1 MSGKVIEYFY
11 SVSSPWAYMGT
22 PHLIE
27 IAQRHG
33 ATIDL
38 RNIVV
43 VPENG
48 GIPLLSRPR
57 ARQNYHAVELDRWR
71 KRLNMPLKLK
81 PKFYPTDPRP
91 AAHMVIAAKLRN
103 QEALRL
109 SFAFQ
114 RALWAEDRDIQD
126 PAERCRIADENGFD
140 GAALLKAAEA
150 PEAKA
155 TWERNRTD
163 AIARGIFG
171 TPTYCY
177 GSELFWG
184 QDRLEFLDAAMAAA

>member
-22 PHLIE
+22 PRLIE
-27 IAQRHG
+27 IARRHG
-33 ATIDL
+33 IAIDL
-38 RNIVV
+38 RNIVI

-48 GIPLLSRPR
+48 GIPLLSRPQ
-57 ARQNYHAVELDRWR
+57 ARQVYHSIELDRWR
-71 KRLNMPLKLK
+71 KRLDMPLNLK
-81 PKFYPTDPRP
+81 PKFYPTNPRP

-103 QEALRL
+103 LEALRL

-114 RALWAEDRDIQD
+114 RALWAEDRDIAD
-126 PAERCRIADENGFD
+126 PEERGRIADENGFD
-140 GAALLKAAEA
+140 GAALLAAAEEPA
-150 PEAKA
+150 AKA

-177 GSELFWG
+177 GGELFWG
-184 QDRLEFLDAAMAAA
+184 QDRLEFLDAAIADA